1 MARKRTLS
9 AATFRR
15 GINLW
20 PPFLFAG
27 IKVLAVDDA
36 FRSAKVRLRLGRLNR
51 NWVGTHFGGSIFA
64 MTDPFWMLL
73 VMQNLGPDYYVWDSA
88 AEIDFVSPGR
98 GDITAEFVLTDERL
112 AEIREL
118 TADGS
123 KALVWF
129 DTEVL
134 AQDGS
139 VVARV
144 RKQVYVRP
152 KPERARPETTGRTG
166 QDERGGRPEPVATAV

>member
-9 AATFRR
+9 ATTFRR

-27 IKVLAVDDA
+27 IRVLAVSPD
-36 FRSAKVRLRLGRLNR
+36 FRSAKVRLRLRWFNR

-73 VMQNLGPDYYVWDSA
+73 VMQNLGPGYVVWDAA
-88 AEIDFVSPGR
+88 AEIEFVSPGR
-98 GDITAEFVLTDERL
+98 GDVFAEFVLTEDRL
-112 AEIREL
+112 TEIREL
-118 TADGS
+118 TAEGK

-129 DTEVL
+129 HTEVL
-134 AQDGS
+134 AADGS
-139 VVARV
+139 VVAKL
-144 RKQVYVRP
+144 RKQVYVRE
-152 KPERARPETTGRTG
+152 KRKS
-166 QDERGGRPEPVATAV
+166 D

>member
-1 MARKRTLS
+1 MARKRAIS
-9 AATFRR
+9 PAVFRR

-27 IKVLAVDDA
+27 IRVLEVGEDY
-36 FRSAKVRLRLGRLNR
+36 RSAKVRLRLGRLNR

-73 VMQNLGPDYYVWDSA
+73 VMQNLGSEYVVWDSA
-88 AEIDFVSPGR
+88 AEIEFVSPGR
-98 GDITAEFVLTDERL
+98 GDIFAEFVLTEDRL

-118 TADGS
+118 TAGGE

-129 DTEVL
+129 DTEVVG
-134 AQDGS
+134 ADGKT
-139 VVARV
+139 VARV
-144 RKQVYVRP
+144 RKRIYVRP
-152 KPERARPETTGRTG
+152 KRRDDAGRESAEQTGRS
-166 QDERGGRPEPVATAV
+166 ERTEPQPA